1 MTGNGQRGSRRP
13 SEAPDSTAW
22 ATALRSRLHET
33 PLIDF
38 ALALYAREGVEAA
51 CLTLQDDA
59 GLDVCEVLWHV
70 WLYHHGARLIGDP
83 PELAELHRWQREVT
97 QPLRALR
104 RRLKAQAHGDAGV
117 AGVRRD
123 IKRAELA
130 AEYHALAL
138 LQRLGE
144 RTTRLEPLS
153 KPPPPLS
160 STLAAR
166 WQVQKKSQLMALQT
180 LESRLDPP

>member
-13 SEAPDSTAW
+13 SEAHDSTAW
-22 ATALRSRLHET
+22 GEGLRSRLCEM

-59 GLDVCEVLWHV
+59 GLDICEVLWHA
-70 WLYHHGARLIGDP
+70 WLYHHGARLASET

-97 QPLRALR
+97 RPLRTLR

-130 AEYHALAL
+130 AEYHALTQ
-138 LQRLGE
+138 LQHLSE
-144 RTTRLEPLS
+144 RTTRLEPLPQ
-153 KPPPPLS
+153 PPASLS

-166 WQVQKKSQLMALQT
+166 WQVQKKSQLMALKT